1 MESSQS
7 RDHTRVSLHWQADS
21 QPLDHQ
27 GSPIEPIFTVPFPS
41 IRFLRILEAGVGFY
55 FSLNSYL
62 LAYCWMDGGK
72 ENYICS
78 PVLGPVG
85 QVNSP
90 CLQTHVSPLTAM
102 RITNNNLQD

>member
-1 MESSQS
+1 
-7 RDHTRVSLHWQADS
+7 
-21 QPLDHQ
+21 
-27 GSPIEPIFTVPFPS
+27 
-41 IRFLRILEAGVGFY
+41 
-55 FSLNSYL
+55 
-62 LAYCWMDGGK
+62 MDGGK

-90 CLQTHVSPLTAM
+90 CLQTHVSPLTVM